1 MRYYFLQNKKLIDL
15 LNINNCRNT
24 LTLNCIALY
33 VKPKKLLF
41 NAISFVVLFRK
52 QQILKSIF
60 LFVVA
65 FLKFQIHKIAAS
77 FCKYVNTF
85 KIILFIRQKI
95 NISIQKIAF
104 TAKNINPNL
113 CFDQKQNNNLKCNF
127 RKIAILLRNFTI
139 LLHKFTILLRK
150 IAILHHKIAI
160 LHYKITILLHKFNI
174 LLNKIAILH
183 GKIAIPVRKT
193 DFTYR
198 KTNIAI
204 IADNILFRTD
214 EILAVIFNILNA
226 KIKKTLKTNTY
237 NVQLIKLL
245 HNK

>member
-15 LNINNCRNT
+15 LNINHCRNT

-41 NAISFVVLFRK
+41 NAISFVVLFSK
-52 QQILKSIF
+52 QQIFKTIF
-60 LFVVA
+60 LSVVA
-65 FLKFQIHKIAAS
+65 FLKFQMRKIAVS
-77 FCKYVNTF
+77 VCKYVNAF
-85 KIILFIRQKI
+85 EKILLFRQII

-139 LLHKFTILLRK
+139 LLRK
-150 IAILHHKIAI
+150 IAILHH
-160 LHYKITILLHKFNI
+160 KITILLHKFNI

-214 EILAVIFNILNA
+214 EILAVILNILIA

>member
-15 LNINNCRNT
+15 LNINHCRNT

-41 NAISFVVLFRK
+41 NAISFVVLFSK
-52 QQILKSIF
+52 QQIFKTIF
-60 LFVVA
+60 LSVVA
-65 FLKFQIHKIAAS
+65 FLKFQMRKIAVS
-77 FCKYVNTF
+77 VCKYVNAF
-85 KIILFIRQKI
+85 EKILLFRQII

-104 TAKNINPNL
+104 TAKSINPNL
-113 CFDQKQNNNLKCNF
+113 RFDQKQNNNLKCNF

-150 IAILHHKIAI
+150 IAILHHKI
-160 LHYKITILLHKFNI
+160 TILLHKFNI

-183 GKIAIPVRKT
+183 GKIPIPVRKT

-214 EILAVIFNILNA
+214 EILAVIFNILIA

>member
-15 LNINNCRNT
+15 FNINNCRNT

-33 VKPKKLLF
+33 VNLKKLLF

-52 QQILKSIF
+52 QQIFKTIF
-60 LFVVA
+60 LSVVA
-65 FLKFQIHKIAAS
+65 FLKFQMRKIAVS
-77 FCKYVNTF
+77 VCKYVNAF
-85 KIILFIRQKI
+85 EKILLFRQII

-127 RKIAILLRNFTI
+127 RKIAILH
-139 LLHKFTILLRK
+139 HKFTILLRK
-150 IAILHHKIAI
+150 IAILHHKI
-160 LHYKITILLHKFNI
+160 TILLHKFNV

-198 KTNIAI
+198 KTNVAI

-214 EILAVIFNILNA
+214 EILAVIFNILIA

>member
-33 VKPKKLLF
+33 VNLNKLLF

-65 FLKFQIHKIAAS
+65 FFKFQIRKIAVS
-77 FCKYVNTF
+77 VCKYVNTF
-85 KIILFIRQKI
+85 EKILLFRQII
-95 NISIQKIAF
+95 NISMQKIAF
-104 TAKNINPNL
+104 TAKNINPNFR
-113 CFDQKQNNNLKCNF
+113 FDQKQNNNLKSNF
-127 RKIAILLRNFTI
+127 R
-139 LLHKFTILLRK
+139 
-150 IAILHHKIAI
+150 
-160 LHYKITILLHKFNI
+160 
-174 LLNKIAILH
+174 KIAILH
-183 GKIAIPVRKT
+183 GKIPIPVRKT

-245 HNK
+245 LNK